1 MAYERETLRALES
14 IAKSLKHIER
24 EIKRSNDYN
33 QKLVNAGE
41 YADDETTQGSL
52 MSAT

>member
-14 IAKSLKHIER
+14 IAKSLRHIER

-41 YADDETTQGSL
+41 YADEENAQSGL
-52 MSAT
+52 ASAT